1 MEQELPPPTEPIV
14 PAVEPEVP
22 LSRPVLTLAIEQA
35 VAGAVN
41 AQGDIV
47 FVETKDNKIIG
58 KDMRRLRDKCWLN
71 DEIINLSLK
80 MVQEQS
86 EKVWRIKVYCA
97 TTFFMM
103 KLLRQGY
110 TQAKRV
116 IRGIDV
122 FAYDL
127 LLIPL
132 HSPAHWSL
140 LAVDNTSRTM
150 TYYDSHLEYWAETDA
165 PDQRCFGALTEFLE
179 REHEG
184 QKGSALG
191 YKYRTYTDRS
201 VPQQDNTNDC
211 GVFMCQFVEH
221 LSRRAPFNFS
231 VADISYFRKKMAWEI
246 LSGKILE

>member
-1 MEQELPPPTEPIV
+1 
-14 PAVEPEVP
+14 VEPEVP
-22 LSRPVLTLAIEQA
+22 LSRPVLTLAIEQV

-41 AQGDIV
+41 AQEDTV
-47 FVETKDNKIIG
+47 FVETRDSKITG
-58 KDMRRLRDKCWLN
+58 KDMRRLRDKRWLN

-86 EKVWRIKVYCA
+86 EKVGRIKVYCA

-103 KLLRQGY
+103 KLLRQGC

-127 LLIPL
+127 LLFPL
-132 HSPAHWSL
+132 HSPVHWSL

-150 TYYDSHLEYWAETDA
+150 TYYDSHLKYWAEENIDV
-165 PDQRCFGALTEFLE
+165 PDQRCFAALTEFLE
-179 REHEG
+179 REHES
-184 QKGSALG
+184 QKGSALR
-191 YKYRTYTDRS
+191 YKYRTHTDRS

-211 GVFMCQFVEH
+211 GVFMCQFAEH

-231 VADISYFRKKMAWEI
+231 IADISYFRKKMAWEI